1 MSEPLFPEPVRN
13 AMRLGTSSRW
23 AADLTA
29 DDLPAIIWMIGEF
42 GRRAGHVLAA
52 LERQW
57 SASPPRDHVAAAR
70 ARLAL
75 EGLFRVY
82 SGDRPSQAEYIA
94 RWWPLAERAYAAAHG
109 RPPELPAEEMGDR
122 WPVLWEARPVGS
134 LRDPRHKEDG
144 CVGLW
149 EPSDSPAAADFAA
162 ALAYCPQAP
171 LVVSIGGV
179 RALIERPPSP
189 SGDLSVF
196 WLGPE
201 V

>member
-13 AMRLGTSSRW
+13 ALRMGTSSRW

-29 DDLPAIIWMIGEF
+29 DDLPAVIWMVGEF

-82 SGDRPSQAEYIA
+82 GGDRPSQEEYIA
-94 RWWPLAERAYAAAHG
+94 RWGPLSERAYAAAQG
-109 RPPELPAEEMGDR
+109 RPPDLPEEEMGDR
-122 WPVLWEARPVGS
+122 WPVVWEAWPVGC
-134 LRDPRHKEDG
+134 LKDPRYCEDG
-144 CVGLW
+144 FVGTW
-149 EPSDSPAAADFAA
+149 EPSDSPASAEFAA
-162 ALAYCPQAP
+162 ALARCLPA
-171 LVVSIGGV
+171 LVVSVGGV
-179 RALIERPPSP
+179 RALIERPPTP
-189 SGDLSVF
+189 SGELSVF

-201 V
+201 F